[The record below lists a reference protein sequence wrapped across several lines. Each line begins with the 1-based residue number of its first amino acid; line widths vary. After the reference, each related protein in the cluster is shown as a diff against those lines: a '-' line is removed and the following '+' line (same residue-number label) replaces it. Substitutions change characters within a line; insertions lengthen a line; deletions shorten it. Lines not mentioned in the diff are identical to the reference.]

1 VTFRRSAAL
10 ALSLGCLLGTVV
22 PPSEAHHSFAMFDL
36 GRSEALEGRVK
47 EMQWVNPHAWL
58 QVMVKGAD
66 GKEVEW
72 SFESTTPSALYAQ
85 GWRKS
90 AVRTGD
96 PITVTFH
103 PLQDGR
109 PGGSL
114 VSAVLADGTKLPL
127 AGTTRASNE

>member
-1 VTFRRSAAL
+1 VSFFRSATLASAL
-10 ALSLGCLLGTVV
+10 GLSLYAAA

-36 GRSEALEGRVK
+36 GRSETLEGRVK
-47 EMQWVNPHAWL
+47 EMQWVNPHTWL
-58 QVMVKGAD
+58 QVLVTGSD

-90 AVRTGD
+90 AVRAGD
-96 PITVTFH
+96 SITVTFH
-103 PLQDGR
+103 PLLDGR

-114 VSAVLADGTKLPL
+114 VSAVLADGTKLPR
-127 AGTTRASNE
+127 AGTTRAANE